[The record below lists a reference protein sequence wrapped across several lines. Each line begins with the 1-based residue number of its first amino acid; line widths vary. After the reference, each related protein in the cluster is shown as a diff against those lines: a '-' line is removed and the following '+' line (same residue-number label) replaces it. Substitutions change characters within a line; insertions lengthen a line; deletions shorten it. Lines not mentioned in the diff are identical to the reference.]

1 MYVCIYIYICIC
13 IYIYIYTYIYIY
25 IHIYILYLYAL
36 NVSNK
41 SLCIYILQNLIYINK
56 YIYINYKDTHIQ
68 GKDKIN
74 KIYKYTWMK

>member
-1 MYVCIYIYICIC
+1 M
-13 IYIYIYTYIYIY
+13 
-25 IHIYILYLYAL
+25 

-56 YIYINYKDTHIQ
+56 YIYIYINYKDTHIQ